1 MYPGFPTPLTDW
13 INGDAKSFVMDILG
27 SKQALERD
35 IIDNKIVRDSLDKE
49 GKYSRKVWGLLNLEI
64 WQREF
69 HDRNSYFKSLGLVF
83 TIFRSIRARDYISY
97 EVSKTICNNIFGLKI
112 SVYPN
117 NKINIEYLSSC
128 KNKSGSEILGRIKK
142 FACKIDCR
150 EIKLDDGQ
158 YLDVK
163 VLPTS
168 IEESNEVFWIEDF
181 CYIDIATTGDSWYN
195 KMGFHRKEGNPIEDK
210 LRNEELSKIPL
221 IEIINNESDIVAFQ
235 KAFEIDTDIN
245 IYDSIN
251 KIFII
256 IKRDYLKNKRKP
268 LTIDQ
273 FNIINHIISKY
284 LKHIL
289 FMIQFY
295 IIIQIVIYLIR
306 LLND

>member
-1 MYPGFPTPLTDW
+1 
-13 INGDAKSFVMDILG
+13 
-27 SKQALERD
+27 
-35 IIDNKIVRDSLDKE
+35 
-49 GKYSRKVWGLLNLEI
+49 
-64 WQREF
+64 
-69 HDRNSYFKSLGLVF
+69 
-83 TIFRSIRARDYISY
+83 
-97 EVSKTICNNIFGLKI
+97 
-112 SVYPN
+112 
-117 NKINIEYLSSC
+117 
-128 KNKSGSEILGRIKK
+128 
-142 FACKIDCR
+142 
-150 EIKLDDGQ
+150 
-158 YLDVK
+158 
-163 VLPTS
+163 
-168 IEESNEVFWIEDF
+168 
-181 CYIDIATTGDSWYN
+181 
-195 KMGFHRKEGNPIEDK
+195 MGFHRKEGNPIEDK